1 MDEKSPIYNSHIIKV
16 FLEFIGKQYPYIDRD
31 YLLEY
36 AKMTKYEVNDT
47 GHWFNQVQVD
57 RFYDIILEKTGNPNI
72 SREAGRYTAIS
83 QGISALKQHILG
95 FISLAFAY
103 YFLGKSYGTMSRGA
117 LVKAKKL
124 RSNKVQ
130 VESVPNPGV
139 NEKPYQCEN
148 RMGTFESI
156 ALLFIGKLATI
167 EHPVCFH
174 KGGDCCRY
182 IITWEKTPYAIW
194 KIVRNYSLLFCI
206 LAIPALFFLL
216 PVLSWAVISLNLAIL
231 TIIFS
236 FYAVYLEKKELIKT
250 IESQGDKAGDTLDE
264 MCIRYDNA
272 LFIQEI
278 SRVAATIQNVDEL
291 VDTVTSIIEKH
302 LDFDRG
308 IVMLANR
315 KKTRLI
321 YSAGYGYN
329 EQDKQVLRQT
339 EFHLDNPD
347 STGVF
352 VKSHKEMKP
361 FLIDNIDD
369 NKKRLSKRSR
379 NLANKMSVKSLVCAP
394 IIYEN
399 ESLGILAVDNLRSKR
414 FLTQSDINLLS
425 GVASQLAL
433 GIANARSFQKLQESE
448 EKYRTV
454 LENMEEGYFEVDLAG
469 NFTFVN
475 EATCKILGYEK
486 NELIGIN
493 NRKYM
498 DEKNAKNIYNT
509 YAKAYRGGKPPEVAD
524 WEFIRKDGSVCIVE
538 MSAALIKDEKKQPAG
553 FRGVAREVTDRKRA
567 EREKKLLE
575 AQLHN
580 ARKMEAIGTLA
591 GGVAHDLNNILSGI
605 VSYPELLL
613 LEIPEDSPLR
623 KPLLTIQNS
632 GEKAATIVQDLLTL
646 ARRGV
651 ATLKPVNLNDVI
663 VEYLK
668 SPEYIKLKEYY
679 PEVKVEVVNRLE
691 PDLFNISGSHIHLSK
706 TVMNIISNAIEAVE
720 GTGQVI
726 VSTKNRYIDKPV
738 TGYDYI
744 EEGDYVVFT
753 VSDTGIG
760 ISQEDMERIFEPFY
774 TKKVMGRSGTG
785 LGMAVVWGTVK
796 DHKGYIDVQSI
807 VGKGTTFK
815 LYFPV
820 TRMELLKEKSP
831 SYIKEYMGKGE
842 TILIVDDI
850 DEQREIAS
858 GMMKKLG
865 YNVTS
870 VSSGE
875 KAVDYLKRHKADLLI
890 LDMIME
896 PGIDGLETYRQVLEL
911 YPDQKAIIASGFS
924 ETDKV
929 KEAQKLGAGTY
940 IKKPYKIEKIGTIVR
955 AELDNE
961 FLQVL

>member
-1 MDEKSPIYNSHIIKV
+1 MDEKTPIYNSRITKV
-16 FLEFIGKQYPYIDRD
+16 YLEFIGKQYPHIDRD

-47 GHWFNQVQVD
+47 GHWFNQNQVD
-57 RFYDIILEKTGNPNI
+57 RFYDIVLEKTGNPNI

-83 QGISALKQHILG
+83 KGISAVKQHILG
-95 FISLAFAY
+95 FISLTFAY
-103 YFLGKSYGTMSRGA
+103 YFLGKLYGIFSRGA
-117 LVKAKKL
+117 IVKAKKI
-124 RSNKVQ
+124 RSNRVQ
-130 VESVPNPGV
+130 IDSVPKPGV

-156 ALLFIGKLATI
+156 ALIFTGKFATI

-182 IITWEKTPYAIW
+182 IITWEKTPYATW
-194 KIVRNYSLLFCI
+194 KFIRNYSLLFCI
-206 LAIPALFFLL
+206 LAIPALFFFL
-216 PVLSWAVISLNLAIL
+216 PVIPWAAFSLTCAFV
-231 TIIFS
+231 TIVFL
-236 FYAVYLEKKELIKT
+236 FYTAYLEKKELIKT
-250 IESQGDKAGDTLDE
+250 IESQGDTARDTLDE
-264 MCIRYDNA
+264 MSIRYDNA

-278 SRVAATIQNVDEL
+278 SRVAATIQDVDEL
-291 VDTVTSIIEKH
+291 IDIVTSIIEKH

-329 EQDKQVLRQT
+329 KQDKQVLRQT

-347 STGVF
+347 ATGVF
-352 VKSHKEMKP
+352 VKSHKEQKP
-361 FLIDNIDD
+361 FLVDNI
-369 NKKRLSKRSR
+369 NGNGKRLSIKSR
-379 NLANKMSVKSLVCAP
+379 NLANKMNVKSLICAP
-394 IIYEN
+394 IIYEK
-399 ESLGILAVDNLRSKR
+399 ESLGILAVDNVKSKR
-414 FLTQSDINLLS
+414 LLTQSDINLLS

-433 GIANARSFQKLQESE
+433 GITNARSFQKLQESE

-454 LENMEEGYFEVDLAG
+454 LENIEEGYFEVDLAG

-475 EATCKILGYEK
+475 EATCKILGYKK
-486 NELIGIN
+486 NELVGIN

-498 DEKNAKNIYNT
+498 DEKNAKKIYHTFNKV
-509 YAKAYRGGKPPEVAD
+509 YRNGEPAKVVD
-524 WEFIRKDGSVCIVE
+524 WELIRKDGSVCIVE
-538 MSAALIKDEKKQPAG
+538 ISVSLIKDEKEEPTG
-553 FRGVAREVTDRKRA
+553 FRGVAREVTDRKRV
-567 EREKKLLE
+567 EREKKRLE

-663 VEYLK
+663 TEYLK
-668 SPEYIKLKEYY
+668 SPEYIKIKSYY
-679 PEVKVEVVNRLE
+679 PEIKVVKRLE
-691 PDLFNISGSHIHLSK
+691 PDLLNISGSHVHLSK
-706 TVMNIISNAIEAVE
+706 TVMNIISNAIEAIQV
-720 GTGQVI
+720 TGEI
-726 VSTKNRYIDKPV
+726 NVSTKNRYIDKPV
-738 TGYDYI
+738 AGYDYI
-744 EEGDYVVFT
+744 EEGDYVVLT
-753 VSDTGIG
+753 VADTGTG
-760 ISQEDMERIFEPFY
+760 ISPEDLERIFEPFY

-796 DHKGYIDVQSI
+796 DHKGYIDVQSSI
-807 VGKGTTFK
+807 GKGTTFK

-820 TRMELLKEKSP
+820 TRMKSLKEKSP
-831 SYIKEYMGKGE
+831 LSIEAYMGKGE
-842 TILIVDDI
+842 TILIVDDV

-858 GMMKKLG
+858 RLMKKLG

-870 VSSGE
+870 ISSGE
-875 KAVDYLKRHKADLLI
+875 KAVEYLKHHKADLLV

-896 PGIDGLETYRQVLEL
+896 PGIDGLETYKQILKL
-911 YPDQKAIIASGFS
+911 HPGQKAIIASGFS

-929 KEAQKLGAGTY
+929 KETQRLGAGAY
-940 IKKPYKIEKIGTIVR
+940 IKKPYAIEKIGTAVR
-955 AELDNE
+955 AELDK
-961 FLQVL
+961 

>member
-1 MDEKSPIYNSHIIKV
+1 MDDNSPIYNSRIIRAYFE
-16 FLEFIGKQYPYIDRD
+16 FLGKQYPHIDRD
-31 YLLEY
+31 NLLKY
-36 AKMTKYEVNDT
+36 ANMTKYEVNDT
-47 GHWFNQVQVD
+47 GHWFNQNQVD
-57 RFYDIILEKTGNPNI
+57 RFQEILAKKTGNWNI
-72 SREAGRYTAIS
+72 ARDAGRYIS
-83 QGISALKQHILG
+83 STKGMSAFRQYVLS
-95 FISLAFAY
+95 FMSLASLYMFM
-103 YFLGKSYGTMSRGA
+103 GKLYNTMSRGA

-130 VESVPNPGV
+130 IESTPRPGV
-139 NEKPYQCEN
+139 NENPNQCKN
-148 RMGTFESI
+148 RMGIFESI
-156 ALLFIGKLATI
+156 AMAFTGKFATI
-167 EHPVCFH
+167 EHPVCFNE
-174 KGGDCCRY
+174 GGDCCRY

-194 KIVRNYSLLFCI
+194 KTVRNYSLLFFI
-206 LAIPALFFLL
+206 LATPVLFFLL
-216 PVLSWAVISLNLAIL
+216 PISSWTVVSLICAFIA
-231 TIIFS
+231 IIFS
-236 FYAVYLEKKELIKT
+236 FYTAYLEKEELIKT
-250 IESQGDKAGDTLDE
+250 IESQGDVGKDTIDE
-264 MCIRYDNA
+264 MNIRYDNA

-278 SRVAATIQNVDEL
+278 SRVAATIQDVNEL
-291 VDTVTSIIEKH
+291 IDTVTSIMEKH

-321 YSAGYGYN
+321 YSAGYGYH
-329 EQDKQVLRQT
+329 EEDKEVLEQT

-347 STGVF
+347 STGIF
-352 VKSHKEMKP
+352 VKSHKELKP
-361 FLIDNIDD
+361 YLVDNI
-369 NKKRLSKRSR
+369 NGNGKRLSIKSR
-379 NLANKMSVKSLVCAP
+379 KLANKMGVKSLICAP
-394 IIYEN
+394 IIYEK
-399 ESLGILAVDNLRSKR
+399 ESLGIIAVDNIKSKR
-414 FLTQSDINLLS
+414 LLTQSEINLLS

-433 GIANARSFQKLQESE
+433 GITNAGSFQKLQESE

-454 LENMEEGYFEVDLAG
+454 LESIEEGYFEVDLSG
-469 NFTFVN
+469 NFTFLN
-475 EATCKILGYEK
+475 EAICKILRYEK
-486 NELIGIN
+486 NDLIGMN

-498 DEKNAKNIYNT
+498 DEENANKIYHTFNKV
-509 YAKAYRGGKPPEVAD
+509 YRNEKPAKVVD
-524 WEFIRKDGSVCIVE
+524 WELIRKDGTVCVVEISV
-538 MSAALIKDEKKQPAG
+538 SLIKDEKKRPTG
-553 FRGVAREVTDRKRA
+553 FRGVARDVTDRKHA
-567 EREKKLLE
+567 EKEKKRLE
-575 AQLHN
+575 AQLHI

-632 GEKAATIVQDLLTL
+632 GEKASTIVQDLLTL

-663 VEYLK
+663 IEYLK
-668 SPEYIKLKEYY
+668 SPEYNRMKSYY

-691 PDLFNISGSHIHLSK
+691 LDLLNISGSYVHLSK
-706 TVMNIISNAIEAVE
+706 TVMNIISNAIEAIQGPGRV
-720 GTGQVI
+720 T
-726 VSTKNRYIDKPV
+726 VSTKSRYIDKPV

-744 EEGDYVVFT
+744 EEGDYVVLT

-760 ISQEDMERIFEPFY
+760 ISPEDMERIFEPFY

-796 DHKGYIDVQSI
+796 DHKGYIDVQSS

-820 TRMELLKEKSP
+820 TRMKLSKEESP
-831 SYIKEYMGKGE
+831 LSVEAYMGKGE
-842 TILIVDDI
+842 TVLIVDDV

-870 VSSGE
+870 ISNGE
-875 KAVDYLKRHKADLLI
+875 KAVDYLKHHKADLLI

-896 PGIDGLETYRQVLEL
+896 PGIDGLETYRQILKL
-911 YPDQKAIIASGFS
+911 HPGQKAIIASGFS

-929 KEAQKLGAGTY
+929 KEAQRLGAGVY
-940 IKKPYKIEKIGTIVR
+940 IKKPYKIEKIGTAVR
-955 AELDNE
+955 AELDN
-961 FLQVL
+961 

>member
-1 MDEKSPIYNSHIIKV
+1 MDEKTAIYNSRLIRIY
-16 FLEFIGKQYPYIDRD
+16 LEFIGKQYSHLDRD

-36 AKMTKYEVNDT
+36 AKMTKYEANDT
-47 GHWFNQVQVD
+47 GHWFNQTQVD
-57 RFYDIILEKTGNPNI
+57 RFQEILIRKTGNPNI
-72 SREAGRYTAIS
+72 AREAGRYIAS
-83 QGISALKQHILG
+83 SKGMSALRQYGLS
-95 FISLAFAY
+95 FMSLAALYMFM
-103 YFLGKSYGTMSRGA
+103 GKLYNTMSRGA
-117 LVKAKKL
+117 SVKATKL

-130 VESVPNPGV
+130 IESTPETGV
-139 NEKPYQCEN
+139 NEKPYQCKY
-148 RMGTFESI
+148 RMGTFESL
-156 ALLFIGKLATI
+156 AMLFTGKLASI
-167 EHPVCFH
+167 KHPVCFH

-182 IITWEKTPYAIW
+182 IITWEKTQYAIW
-194 KIVRNYSLLFCI
+194 KTVRNYSLLFCI
-206 LAIPALFFLL
+206 LAMPALFFLL
-216 PVLSWAVISLNLAIL
+216 PLLPWAVFSLACVFT

-236 FYAVYLEKKELIKT
+236 FYTTYLEKKELIKT
-250 IESQGDKAGDTLDE
+250 IESHGDEAKGITDE
-264 MCIRYDNA
+264 MSIRYDNA

-278 SRVAATIQNVDEL
+278 SRVAATIQDVDKL
-291 VDTVTSIIEKH
+291 IDTVTSIIEKH

-329 EQDKQVLRQT
+329 EHDKQVLRQT

-347 STGVF
+347 ATGVF
-352 VKSHKEMKP
+352 VKSHQDQKP
-361 FLIDNIDD
+361 FLVDNIKD
-369 NKKRLSKRSR
+369 NGKRLSQKSR
-379 NLANKMSVKSLVCAP
+379 NLANKMDVKSLICAP
-394 IIYEN
+394 IIYEK
-399 ESLGILAVDNLRSKR
+399 ESLGILAVDNVKSKR
-414 FLTQSDINLLS
+414 LLTQSDINLLS

-454 LENMEEGYFEVDLAG
+454 LENMEEGYFEVDIAG

-498 DEKNAKNIYNT
+498 NEKNAKNIYHT
-509 YAKAYRGGKPPEVAD
+509 YNKAYQNGKTPEVAD

-538 MSAALIKDEKKQPAG
+538 MSASLIKDEKKQPAG

-567 EREKKLLE
+567 EREKKRLE

-663 VEYLK
+663 IEYLK
-668 SPEYIKLKEYY
+668 SPEYSKLKEYY

-691 PDLFNISGSHIHLSK
+691 PDLFNISGSYIHLSK
-706 TVMNIISNAIEAVE
+706 TVMNIITNAIEAVE
-720 GTGQVI
+720 GPGRVS

-744 EEGDYVVFT
+744 EEGDYIVFT

-820 TRMELLKEKSP
+820 TRMELSKEKSP

-896 PGIDGLETYRQVLEL
+896 PGIDGLETYRQILEL

-940 IKKPYKIEKIGTIVR
+940 IKKPYKIEKIGTIIR

>member
-1 MDEKSPIYNSHIIKV
+1 
-16 FLEFIGKQYPYIDRD
+16 
-31 YLLEY
+31 
-36 AKMTKYEVNDT
+36 
-47 GHWFNQVQVD
+47 
-57 RFYDIILEKTGNPNI
+57 
-72 SREAGRYTAIS
+72 
-83 QGISALKQHILG
+83 
-95 FISLAFAY
+95 
-103 YFLGKSYGTMSRGA
+103 
-117 LVKAKKL
+117 
-124 RSNKVQ
+124 
-130 VESVPNPGV
+130 
-139 NEKPYQCEN
+139 
-148 RMGTFESI
+148 
-156 ALLFIGKLATI
+156 
-167 EHPVCFH
+167 
-174 KGGDCCRY
+174 
-182 IITWEKTPYAIW
+182 
-194 KIVRNYSLLFCI
+194 
-206 LAIPALFFLL
+206 FFVLPLL
-216 PVLSWAVISLNLAIL
+216 PWTVFSLTCSFIA
-231 TIIFS
+231 TIFS
-236 FYAVYLEKKELIKT
+236 FYTAYLEKKELIKT
-250 IESQGDKAGDTLDE
+250 IESQGNIAGNTLDE
-264 MCIRYDNA
+264 MNIRYDNA

-291 VDTVTSIIEKH
+291 VDTVSSIIEKH

-308 IVMLANR
+308 IVMLTNR

-321 YSAGYGYN
+321 YSAGYGYT
-329 EQDKQVLRQT
+329 EQDKQVLRQA

-361 FLIDNIDD
+361 FLLDSIDN
-369 NKKRLSKRSR
+369 NEKRLSKRSR
-379 NLANKMSVKSLVCAP
+379 NLANKMDVKSLICAP

-414 FLTQSDINLLS
+414 LLTQSDINLLS

-454 LENMEEGYFEVDLAG
+454 LENIEEGYFEVDLAG

-475 EATCKILGYEK
+475 EATCKILGYGK

-498 DEKNAKNIYNT
+498 DEKNAKNIYHAYN
-509 YAKAYRGGKPPEVAD
+509 KAYRSGETPKVAD
-524 WEFIRKDGSVCIVE
+524 WEFVRKDGSVCIVE
-538 MSAALIKDEKKQPAG
+538 MSASLIKDEKEQPTG
-553 FRGVAREVTDRKRA
+553 FRGVAREVTDRKRV
-567 EREKKLLE
+567 EREKKRLE

-663 VEYLK
+663 IEYLK

-706 TVMNIISNAIEAVE
+706 TVMNIITNAIEAVE
-720 GTGQVI
+720 GSGNIT

-820 TRMELLKEKSP
+820 TRMKLVKEKSP
-831 SYIKEYMGKGE
+831 SSLKEYMGKGE
-842 TILIVDDI
+842 TILIVDDV

-858 GMMKKLG
+858 EMMKKLG

-870 VSSGE
+870 VSSGK
-875 KAVDYLKRHKADLLI
+875 KAVEYLKHHRADLLI

-896 PGIDGLETYRQVLEL
+896 PGIDGLETYRQILEL

-929 KEAQKLGAGTY
+929 KEAQRLGAGTY

-961 FLQVL
+961 LLQVL

>member
-1 MDEKSPIYNSHIIKV
+1 MDDKTPIYNSRIIRTYH
-16 FLEFIGKQYPYIDRD
+16 EFIGKQYPHIDRD
-31 YLLEY
+31 YLLKY
-36 AKMTKYEVNDT
+36 ANMTKYEVNDT
-47 GHWFNQVQVD
+47 GHWFNQTQVD
-57 RFYDIILEKTGNPNI
+57 RFQEILARKTGNPNI
-72 SREAGRYTAIS
+72 ARDAGRYMSSTKGMS
-83 QGISALKQHILG
+83 SLRQYILS
-95 FISLAFAY
+95 FMSLAALYMFM
-103 YFLGKSYGTMSRGA
+103 GKLYNTMSHAATVR
-117 LVKAKKL
+117 AKKL

-130 VESVPNPGV
+130 IESTPKPGV
-139 NEKPYQCEN
+139 NEKPNQCEN
-148 RMGTFESI
+148 RMGTFEAI
-156 ALLFIGKLATI
+156 AMVFTGKFATI
-167 EHPVCFH
+167 GHPVCFH

-194 KIVRNYSLLFCI
+194 KTVRNYFLLFCI
-206 LAIPALFFLL
+206 LGIPALFFFL
-216 PVLSWAVISLNLAIL
+216 PALPWADVSLTCAFI

-236 FYAVYLEKKELIKT
+236 LYTAYLEKKELIKT
-250 IESQGDKAGDTLDE
+250 IESQGDKGKDTIDE
-264 MCIRYDNA
+264 MSIRYDNA

-278 SRVAATIQNVDEL
+278 SRVVATILDVDKL

-308 IVMLANR
+308 IVMLSNR
-315 KKTRLI
+315 KKTRLV
-321 YSAGYGYN
+321 YSAGYGYT

-339 EFHLDNPD
+339 EFHLDNPN

-361 FLIDNIDD
+361 FLLDNIND
-369 NKKRLSKRSR
+369 NGKRLSTKSR
-379 NLANKMSVKSLVCAP
+379 NLANKMDVKSLICAP
-394 IIYEN
+394 IIYEKA
-399 ESLGILAVDNLRSKR
+399 SLGILAVDNVKSKR
-414 FLTQSDINLLS
+414 LLTQSDINLLS

-454 LENMEEGYFEVDLAG
+454 LESIEEGYFEVDLAG

-486 NELIGIN
+486 NELMGIN

-498 DEKNAKNIYNT
+498 DEKNAKNIYHT
-509 YAKAYRGGKPPEVAD
+509 YNKVYRTGKPAQVAD
-524 WEFIRKDGSVCIVE
+524 WELIRKDGSKCRVE
-538 MSAALIKDEKKQPAG
+538 MSISLIKDEKGEPTG

-567 EREKKLLE
+567 EEEKKRLE
-575 AQLHN
+575 VQLHN

-613 LEIPEDSPLR
+613 LQIPEDSPLR

-663 VEYLK
+663 IEYLK
-668 SPEYIKLKEYY
+668 SPEYIKLKSYF

-691 PDLFNISGSHIHLSK
+691 PDLFNISGSHVHLSK
-706 TVMNIISNAIEAVE
+706 TVMNIISNAIEAIQ
-720 GTGQVI
+720 GPGRIT

-760 ISQEDMERIFEPFY
+760 ISPEDMERIFEPFY

-796 DHKGYIDVQSI
+796 DHHGYIDVQSI
-807 VGKGTTFK
+807 VGEGTTFK

-820 TRMELLKEKSP
+820 TRMKLLKEKSP
-831 SYIKEYMGKGE
+831 SHIKEYMGKGE

-875 KAVDYLKRHKADLLI
+875 KAIDYLKHHRADLLI

-929 KEAQKLGAGTY
+929 KEAQRLGAGTY

>member
-1 MDEKSPIYNSHIIKV
+1 MDEKSPIYNSRIIRA
-16 FLEFIGKQYPYIDRD
+16 FIEFIGKKYPHIDRD

-47 GHWFNQVQVD
+47 GHWFNQKQGD
-57 RFYDIILEKTGNPNI
+57 RFYEILVRKTGNPNI
-72 SREAGRYTAIS
+72 ARDAGRYTFS
-83 QGISALKQHILG
+83 SKGLNVLKQYVLS
-95 FISLAFAY
+95 FMSLASLYMFM
-103 YFLGKSYGTMSRGA
+103 GKLYSIMSRGA

-124 RSNKVQ
+124 RSNKVKI
-130 VESVPNPGV
+130 ESTPKPGV
-139 NEKPYQCEN
+139 NEKLYQCEN
-148 RMGTFESI
+148 RMGTFESL
-156 ALLFIGKLATI
+156 ALLFTGKFATI

-182 IITWEKTPYAIW
+182 IISWEKTSYGIW
-194 KIVRNYSLLFCI
+194 KIVRNYSLLFFI
-206 LAIPALFFLL
+206 LAIPALFFFL
-216 PVLSWAVISLNLAIL
+216 PVLTWAVVSLVCALI
-231 TIIFS
+231 TMIFS
-236 FYAVYLEKKELIKT
+236 FYTAYLEKKELIKT
-250 IESQGDKAGDTLDE
+250 IESQGDTAKGMMDE
-264 MCIRYDNA
+264 MSIRYDNA
-272 LFIQEI
+272 LFNQRI
-278 SRVAATIQNVDEL
+278 SRVAAKIQDVDEL
-291 VDTVTSIIEKH
+291 VDTVTNIMEKH

-308 IVMLANR
+308 IVMLTNR
-315 KKTRLI
+315 NKTRLI

-339 EFHLDNPD
+339 EFHLDNPNA
-347 STGVF
+347 TGIF
-352 VKSHKEMKP
+352 VKSHKELKP
-361 FLIDNIDD
+361 YLVDNI
-369 NKKRLSKRSR
+369 NGNGKRLSIRSR
-379 NLANKMSVKSLVCAP
+379 KLANQMGVKSLICAP
-394 IIYEN
+394 IIYEK
-399 ESLGILAVDNLRSKR
+399 ESLGILAVDNIKSKR
-414 FLTQSDINLLS
+414 LLTQSEINLLS

-433 GIANARSFQKLQESE
+433 GIANAMSFQKLQESE

-454 LENMEEGYFEVDLAG
+454 LENIEEGYFEVDLAG

-475 EATCKILGYEK
+475 EATCKVLGYEK
-486 NELIGIN
+486 DELIGIN

-498 DEKNAKNIYNT
+498 NEKNAKNIYHT
-509 YAKAYRGGKPPEVAD
+509 YNKVYRNGKPAKVVD
-524 WEFIRKDGSVCIVE
+524 WELIRKDGSVCIVE
-538 MSAALIKDEKKQPAG
+538 LSISLIKDAKKQPTG
-553 FRGVAREVTDRKRA
+553 FRGVARDVTNRKRA
-567 EREKKLLE
+567 EKERKRLETQLLQ
-575 AQLHN
+575 AQ
-580 ARKMEAIGTLA
+580 KMEAIGALA

-663 VEYLK
+663 IEYLK
-668 SPEYIKLKEYY
+668 SPEYIKMKAYF
-679 PEVKVEVVNRLE
+679 PEVKVEVLNRLE
-691 PDLFNISGSHIHLSK
+691 PDLLNISGSHVHLSK
-706 TVMNIISNAIEAVE
+706 TVMNIISNAIEAIQE
-720 GTGQVI
+720 PGKIT
-726 VSTKNRYIDKPV
+726 VSTENRYIDKPV

-760 ISQEDMERIFEPFY
+760 ISPEDMERIFEPFY

-796 DHKGYIDVQSI
+796 DHKGYIDVQSSI
-807 VGKGTTFK
+807 GKGTTFK

-820 TRMELLKEKSP
+820 TRMILVEEKSP
-831 SYIKEYMGKGE
+831 LSIEAYMGDGE
-842 TILIVDDI
+842 TVLIVDDV

-875 KAVDYLKRHKADLLI
+875 KAVEYLQHHKADLLV

-896 PGIDGLETYRQVLEL
+896 PGIDGLETYKQILKLHPE
-911 YPDQKAIIASGFS
+911 QKAIIASGFS

-929 KEAQKLGAGTY
+929 KETQRLGAGAY
-940 IKKPYKIEKIGTIVR
+940 IKKPYAIEKIGTAVR
-955 AELDNE
+955 AELDK
-961 FLQVL
+961 